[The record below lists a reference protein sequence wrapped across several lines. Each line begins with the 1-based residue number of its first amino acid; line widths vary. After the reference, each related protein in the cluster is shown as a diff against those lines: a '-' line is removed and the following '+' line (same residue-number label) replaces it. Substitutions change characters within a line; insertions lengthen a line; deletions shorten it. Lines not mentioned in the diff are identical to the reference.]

1 MACSSIDVVVTM
13 SCKKESWCFMPLSG
27 VVGII
32 SCICSCSACVFFS
45 CVRIGVEDVDDRA
58 CFFFRCRASDT
69 YLYCS
74 LGQLV
79 HSLSH
84 QGSGDASPITQV
96 QPGSI
101 REKPLMYQF
110 PVMAIALNSFRESC
124 ILTSTISRLRSHN
137 AARSLTSSSVHSLRE
152 LLGLREFRQRLAH
165 SRIVSACS
173 PRELCLHRGETYGQ
187 GFGSQWFLKCQSNC
201 FQSLISI

>member
-1 MACSSIDVVVTM
+1 M

-27 VVGII
+27 VVGNI
-32 SCICSCSACVFFS
+32 SCICSCSTCVFFS

-58 CFFFRCRASDT
+58 CFFFCCRASDT

-84 QGSGDASPITQV
+84 QGPGDASPITQV
-96 QPGSI
+96 QPGSVGK
-101 REKPLMYQF
+101 KPLMYQF
-110 PVMAIALNSFRESC
+110 PVMAIALNGFRESR
-124 ILTSTISRLRSHN
+124 ILITTIIRLRSYN

-173 PRELCLHRGETYGQ
+173 PRELCLQMRENVRSGLRVPMVFEMSVQLFPKPY
-187 GFGSQWFLKCQSNC
+187 
-201 FQSLISI
+201 